1 MTTVVLYT
9 NTDAIRG
16 CLGITENELYDEMI
30 VSSRFD
36 LQLEI
41 DLDSWLP
48 GHGALANAA
57 DATSDT
63 VNTAQAQY
71 EAAAEVLA
79 ASVVSLE
86 NALESGNQAVIDF
99 ATAAKASAEAAL
111 VVATEALT
119 AAKLARTLA
128 RKSHGILTLYS
139 MWFCAV
145 LGAGAMK
152 MAAPKKN
159 TNGKDAFERFSIDL
173 DAVQANAQT
182 QADKFKDMLNSDQ
195 GVDTSLGAIVMAARS
210 IPDYDPMTNEGYTE

>member
-36 LQLEI
+36 LQLEV
-41 DLDSWLP
+41 DLDTWLP
-48 GHGALANAA
+48 GHGALASAA
-57 DATSDT
+57 DATSEA
-63 VNTAQAQY
+63 VNTTQAQTD
-71 EAAAEVLA
+71 AAAEVLA
-79 ASVVSLE
+79 ASVVTLDD
-86 NALESGNQAVIDF
+86 ALASGDPASIDL

-111 VVATEALT
+111 VAATAALT
-119 AAKLARTLA
+119 AAKLARTTA

-139 MWFCAV
+139 MWFCAA

-173 DAVQANAQT
+173 DVVLANAQT
-182 QADKFKDMLNSDQ
+182 QAEKYKDMLNTDQ